1 MIAKEG
7 YIVRFLDGSDK
18 KFVIPVY
25 QRPYSWKKSNCEL
38 LIKDL
43 LEVYKR
49 GYKSHFF
56 GSIVY
61 VENDIGGCNEY
72 IIIDGQQRITTVS
85 LLLLA
90 IRNYITDNNL
100 EIGINTNKI
109 TTAYLTD
116 EYADSAKK
124 LKLKLV
130 QGDDDAYDRLI
141 EKTQPIA
148 NNNVTVNYNYFYEI
162 LTNLSNADIKGLY
175 DAILKLMIV
184 NISLNPHNGD
194 DPQLIFESLNS
205 TGLDLEEADKIRN
218 YVLMKMSSSQQE
230 RIYKNYWEKL
240 ENKVSKEDINKFIR
254 HYLAVKT
261 RELSNENKLYFAFKS
276 YREKNSTLLIEDIL
290 NDILIYADFYNKIKN
305 AKISDKTHYLNTIA
319 RINKLEVNTV
329 TPLLFDLFYA
339 KNQGGLSEDE
349 MSECV
354 SVIESY
360 IARRIICGLPT
371 SALNKIFVGM
381 GA

>member
-124 LKLKLV
+124 LKLNLV
-130 QGDDDAYDRLI
+130 
-141 EKTQPIA
+141 
-148 NNNVTVNYNYFYEI
+148 
-162 LTNLSNADIKGLY
+162 
-175 DAILKLMIV
+175 
-184 NISLNPHNGD
+184 
-194 DPQLIFESLNS
+194 
-205 TGLDLEEADKIRN
+205 
-218 YVLMKMSSSQQE
+218 
-230 RIYKNYWEKL
+230 
-240 ENKVSKEDINKFIR
+240 
-254 HYLAVKT
+254 
-261 RELSNENKLYFAFKS
+261 
-276 YREKNSTLLIEDIL
+276 
-290 NDILIYADFYNKIKN
+290 
-305 AKISDKTHYLNTIA
+305 
-319 RINKLEVNTV
+319 
-329 TPLLFDLFYA
+329 
-339 KNQGGLSEDE
+339 
-349 MSECV
+349 
-354 SVIESY
+354 
-360 IARRIICGLPT
+360 
-371 SALNKIFVGM
+371 
-381 GA
+381 